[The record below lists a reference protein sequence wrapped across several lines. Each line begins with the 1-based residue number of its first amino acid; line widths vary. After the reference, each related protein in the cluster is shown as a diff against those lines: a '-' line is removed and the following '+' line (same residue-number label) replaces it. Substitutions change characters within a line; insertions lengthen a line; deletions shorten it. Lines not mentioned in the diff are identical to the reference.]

1 MASPAS
7 APAASARVHRVV
19 RPARSP
25 TRPPA
30 RVAPR
35 HRPAASSS
43 SRSDRDGAAAE
54 EGPVVVAV
62 VTTASCPHCRRAK
75 AAIAAAGIAFEE
87 IDASAPDGVVLDAA
101 RKLSGMRTVP
111 QVFVGGVC
119 YGGADDVDAG
129 IADGDFPAAVA
140 SAGARAAS
148 EEGGGAAAGADGGPV
163 PRAIRAAVSE
173 SNGATP
179 ETGST
184 VVADQIHQ
192 MQDQIRDEEYERLS
206 RLCAQMAATIAPRD
220 AWTFAG
226 FPAWPPFVK
235 ERTVVTGADVV
246 AWLDRD
252 GKGGGGLAD
261 ANAMLDR
268 GLVAT
273 TGRRGCGFDDASPWR
288 DSLFR
293 LSDHACEPVGWPRV
307 TMGAMNARRRWRGSN
322 RRPARLVA
330 SDLRARILSMY
341 DEHLSQDGTFVDYAA
356 MAKSPAFEA
365 YVDATAELQTVDLRE
380 LDRDEKIAFFLNVY
394 NAMIV
399 HVTCAVGPPRAGFFG
414 FFDRLT
420 FFDRFRYDIGGVPW
434 SCDDIEHGALRG
446 NRPGAASFGPLVG
459 APSLSPGPFAP
470 NDPRRAHCVLP
481 VDPRVHFAL
490 VCGARSC
497 PPIRTYDAAGLDA
510 QLAAAAEAFVDGDV
524 AVVDADAGT
533 FRCSKII
540 GEWYAEDFGVDDA
553 ERLRRVAGY
562 LPRGSAK
569 REAIEAA
576 LARGGVKL
584 VTAEYDWTL
593 NGKSA

>member
-1 MASPAS
+1 M
-7 APAASARVHRVV
+7 
-19 RPARSP
+19 
-25 TRPPA
+25 
-30 RVAPR
+30 
-35 HRPAASSS
+35 
-43 SRSDRDGAAAE
+43 
-54 EGPVVVAV
+54 
-62 VTTASCPHCRRAK
+62 
-75 AAIAAAGIAFEE
+75 
-87 IDASAPDGVVLDAA
+87 
-101 RKLSGMRTVP
+101 
-111 QVFVGGVC
+111 
-119 YGGADDVDAG
+119 
-129 IADGDFPAAVA
+129 
-140 SAGARAAS
+140 
-148 EEGGGAAAGADGGPV
+148 

-235 ERTVVTGADVV
+235 ERTVVTGADIV

-459 APSLSPGPFAP
+459 APAVSPGPFAP
-470 NDPRRAHCVLP
+470 DDPRRAHCVLP
-481 VDPRVHFAL
+481 MDPRVHFAL

-524 AVVDADAGT
+524 AVVNADAGT

-576 LARGGVKL
+576 LARVGEAGHGRVRLDAQRQKRVTSTLPTDAYVADEKIWVFRHDREVAPRDRGALVPATSAASCSPRLALFAARSRSSPPTPPRSVAPPAPRPRSFASIAVHSTVPAACASASLTAASISSAIARASVLHLRPPGGGAVLTGEMPAKPVL
-584 VTAEYDWTL
+584 GRTEDPIPPAADVCSKDA
-593 NGKSA
+593 S

>member
-35 HRPAASSS
+35 RRPAASSS
-43 SRSDRDGAAAE
+43 SRSDPDGAVAE

-173 SNGATP
+173 ANGATP

-184 VVADQIHQ
+184 IVADQQ
-192 MQDQIRDEEYERLS
+192 NQNQIQTKSDDEEYERLS

-235 ERTVVTGADVV
+235 ERAVVTGADIV
-246 AWLDRD
+246 AWLDQNQKG
-252 GKGGGGLAD
+252 GKGFAD

-268 GLVAT
+268 GLVAA
-273 TGRRGCGFDDASPWR
+273 TGRRGNGFDAAGGDDAR
-288 DSLFR
+288 GAALFR

-420 FFDRFRYDIGGVPW
+420 FFDRFRYDIGGVLW

-459 APSLSPGPFAP
+459 APAVSPGPFAP
-470 NDPRRAHCVLP
+470 DDPRRAHCVLP

-510 QLAAAAEAFVDGDV
+510 QLAAAAEALATGR
-524 AVVDADAGT
+524 AAP
-533 FRCSKII
+533 RR
-540 GEWYAEDFGVDDA
+540 ERFGVRRSSGSGTRRIWLDDA
-553 ERLRRVAGY
+553 ERLRRVAGTSRVGRR
-562 LPRGSAK
+562 RGRRS
-569 REAIEAA
+569 RRRWRGRGEAGHRRVRLDAQ
-576 LARGGVKL
+576 R
-584 VTAEYDWTL
+584 
-593 NGKSA
+593 KSA

>member
-1 MASPAS
+1 MASSAS
-7 APAASARVHRVV
+7 APARVHRVV
-19 RPARSP
+19 RPARGPARS
-25 TRPPA
+25 PA
-30 RVAPR
+30 RVAPTAAR
-35 HRPAASSS
+35 AASSS
-43 SRSDRDGAAAE
+43 SSDRDGAAK

-101 RKLSGMRTVP
+101 RELSGMRTVP

-119 YGGADDVDAG
+119 YGGADDVEAG

-140 SAGARAAS
+140 SAGARAS
-148 EEGGGAAAGADGGPV
+148 EGAGAAAGGADGGPV

-173 SNGATP
+173 ANGATP

-184 VVADQIHQ
+184 IVADQQ
-192 MQDQIRDEEYERLS
+192 NQIQIQIQNDDEEYERLS
-206 RLCAQMAATIAPRD
+206 RLCERMAATLAPRD
-220 AWTFAG
+220 VWTFAG

-235 ERTVVTGADVV
+235 ERAVVTGADIV
-246 AWLDRD
+246 AWLDQNQ
-252 GKGGGGLAD
+252 KGGTAD
-261 ANAMLDR
+261 ADAVANAMLDR
-268 GLVAT
+268 GLIAA
-273 TGRRGCGFDDASPWR
+273 TGRRGNGFDAAGGDDAPWR
-288 DSLFR
+288 AALFR
-293 LSDHACEPVGWPRV
+293 LSDHACEPVGWPNV
-307 TMGAMNARRRWRGSN
+307 TIGAINARRRWRGLN

-341 DEHLSQDGTFVDYAA
+341 DEHLSRDGTFVDYAA
-356 MAKSPAFEA
+356 MAQSPAFEA

-380 LDRDEKIAFFLNVY
+380 LDRDEKIAFFVNVY

-399 HVTCAVGPPRAGFFG
+399 HVTCAVGPPSAGFF
-414 FFDRLT
+414 DKLT
-420 FFDRFRYDIGGVPW
+420 FFDRFRYDIGGVQW

-446 NRPGAASFGPLVG
+446 NRPGAASAGAIIG
-459 APSLSPGPFAP
+459 APWLSPGPFGP

-481 VDPRVHFAL
+481 PDPRVHFAL

-497 PPIRTYDAAGLDA
+497 PPIRTYTAANLDA
-510 QLAAAAEAFVDGDV
+510 QLAAAAESCIDGDGERV
-524 AVVDADAGT
+524 AAEEGT

-540 GEWYAEDFGVDDA
+540 GEWYAEDFGSDDA

>member
-1 MASPAS
+1 M
-7 APAASARVHRVV
+7 
-19 RPARSP
+19 
-25 TRPPA
+25 
-30 RVAPR
+30 
-35 HRPAASSS
+35 
-43 SRSDRDGAAAE
+43 
-54 EGPVVVAV
+54 

-148 EEGGGAAAGADGGPV
+148 EEAGGGAAAGADGGPV

-184 VVADQIHQ
+184 VVADQIQ

-268 GLVAT
+268 GLVAA

-288 DSLFR
+288 SALFR

-414 FFDRLT
+414 FFDKLT

-459 APSLSPGPFAP
+459 APSLTPGPFAP
-470 NDPRRAHCVLP
+470 DDPRRAHCVLP

-540 GEWYAEDFGVDDA
+540 GEWYVEDFGVDDA